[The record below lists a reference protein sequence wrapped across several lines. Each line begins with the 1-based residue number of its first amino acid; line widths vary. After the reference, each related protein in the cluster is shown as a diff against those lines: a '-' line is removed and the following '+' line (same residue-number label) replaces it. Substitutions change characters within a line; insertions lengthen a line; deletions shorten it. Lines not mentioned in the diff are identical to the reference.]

1 MHPLIDI
8 VRASSSP
15 EQAQKAD
22 NYATAINLEDDFVT
36 MIADKAITVVANRL
50 KERRGTTVAPIND
63 APSLRA
69 NGISINKWAKG
80 RKSDQDPI
88 VAFGVI
94 GLKITNL
101 IAQRLR
107 LEPAQVTVKVD
118 VDSAMNIS
126 RIVFSFSESV
136 TRIPT
141 N

>member
-8 VRASSSP
+8 VRTSGSP
-15 EQAQKAD
+15 EQAQKA
-22 NYATAINLEDDFVT
+22 NNASSAINLEDDFVNV
-36 MIADKAITVVANRL
+36 IADKAIAVVANRL
-50 KERRGTTVAPIND
+50 KEKRGTTVAPIND

-69 NGISINKWAKG
+69 NGISINEWAKW

-94 GLKITNL
+94 GFRITNL
-101 IAQRLR
+101 IAQHLR

-118 VDSAMNIS
+118 VDSVNNIS
-126 RIVFSFSESV
+126 RIVFHFAESV
-136 TRIPT
+136 TRVPT